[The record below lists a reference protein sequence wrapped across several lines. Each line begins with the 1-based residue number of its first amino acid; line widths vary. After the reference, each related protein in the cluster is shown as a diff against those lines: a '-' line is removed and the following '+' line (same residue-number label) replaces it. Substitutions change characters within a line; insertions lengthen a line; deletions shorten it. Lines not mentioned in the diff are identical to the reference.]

1 MQIHPGRH
9 GIIRNWPRLLIP
21 ADRKHEHKAYHA
33 ALGAAASETARAR
46 RAGDRTCLA
55 GAAGRPAS
63 QRERAAPRA
72 RASRGFS
79 SRGAPRGSPAQT
91 PQSLRRN
98 LLAQKRVVF
107 RERASVQSS
116 GARGLCS
123 LRVCGLRLRNP
134 EARARAG
141 RPQPARAGPR
151 AARPFIAGAAP
162 RAPRPAGGRGAR
174 RGGRASSAAGR
185 REPRPS
191 QDSESGQRAPA
202 PRDSLRGS
210 GWWRERG
217 GLGGRRAGGPQ
228 PPDPRA
234 PGAAGSRA
242 GPARETCT
250 RERKDGR
257 CLKLDPF

>member
-162 RAPRPAGGRGAR
+162 RAPRQGEARGGAGGRAP
-174 RGGRASSAAGR
+174 
-185 REPRPS
+185 PR
-191 QDSESGQRAPA
+191 
-202 PRDSLRGS
+202 
-210 GWWRERG
+210 
-217 GLGGRRAGGPQ
+217 
-228 PPDPRA
+228 
-234 PGAAGSRA
+234 AAGSRDPPKTPSPVSARRPLGTRCGGPGGGGSGA
-242 GPARETCT
+242 GSAGGARGARSPRTPARPEQPAPG
-250 RERKDGR
+250 RDLPERPVRGR
-257 CLKLDPF
+257 GRTVVA